1 MRKHIFKKIAGTTG
15 IAAVLAVGMLLPQTA
30 SAAPVNSESLQN
42 YQKTVKKLLETQWWG
57 KWLIQYPAELPT
69 APGKDSEQAGKPEA
83 PSADKPSTEKPS
95 TEKPSAEKPDKDHP
109 SSTDQPSTSQPATPK
124 APTASKPSTDASQP
138 KPGNTTA
145 PSRPSAPSQ
154 PAGTTEQSDFA
165 AQVVKLV
172 NEERAKSGLKPLTV
186 HDRLTT
192 MAVDKAKDMSN
203 NNYFSHTSP
212 THGSPFDMM
221 KAYGI
226 SYRYA
231 GENIAMGQRS
241 PEEVM
246 KSWMNSQGHR
256 ENILSPNFTMIG
268 VGYYNGYWVQ
278 EFISQ

>member
-1 MRKHIFKKIAGTTG
+1 MSKHNFKKIAGTTG

-30 SAAPVNSESLQN
+30 SAAPAKSEPIQN
-42 YQKTVKKLLETQWWG
+42 YQQAVQKLLEGQWWG
-57 KWLIQYPAELPT
+57 KWLIQYQVELPSV
-69 APGKDSEQAGKPEA
+69 PGKGQAV
-83 PSADKPSTEKPS
+83 DKPSAEVPAEDKPAAN
-95 TEKPSAEKPDKDHP
+95 KPSAEKPTP
-109 SSTDQPSTSQPATPK
+109 SKPSTDQPSTSQPDKPK
-124 APTASKPSTDASQP
+124 APVAETPSASQP
-138 KPGNTTA
+138 ESSQPGSGNNAA
-145 PSRPSAPSQ
+145 PSRPSAPAQ
-154 PAGTTEQSDFA
+154 PADTTDQSSFA

-172 NEERAKSGLKPLTV
+172 NDERAKAGLSPLTV

-192 MAVDKAKDMSN
+192 MAVDKAKDMSD

-241 PEEVM
+241 AEEVM
-246 KSWMNSQGHR
+246 NAWMNSQGHR